1 MPGRINDDDIQAV
14 RERADIAAVVGDYT
28 ALKRAGTSWKG
39 LCPFHQEKTPSFHV
53 DARRGLFHCFGCE
66 AGGDAIAFLQRA
78 EALTFPEAVE
88 RLAAMVGH
96 ELRYEAL
103 SPGQRKA
110 LGRRTRLAHAVAEAA
125 SFFRAALAGDEGGAA
140 RDYLAE
146 RGLTDGDLERFG
158 VGWSPDSWDA
168 LVRHL
173 RPRGFD
179 DGDIVDAGLASRG
192 RNGLTDRFRGRVV
205 FPIFD
210 NAGRDVV
217 AFGGRV
223 LPGVTLRAAP
233 AGVDPPKYV
242 NSPETELYHKSR
254 TLYGL
259 NWARGEAQRRDTVLV
274 VEGYLDVIGLHRSG
288 AGHAVAT
295 CGTSLTQEH
304 FRLLERFARRV
315 VLALDADAAG
325 FAAAERAR
333 RLAQDAGVRVGV
345 LPLPPGRD
353 PADLALEGPAAVEEA
368 LQGVKT
374 AVEFQLEQLLRTAD
388 VSTPESRVDAYRR
401 TFDLLSR
408 LEDRFLRYGY
418 IRDLVAPAVRLP
430 ADLIERELD
439 GRLARRPRGGA
450 APRPTRAPT
459 GRSSPAAALGPH
471 AGLQR
476 EMLLVALQSP
486 DLLPDEWAAVRPD
499 DFEPGPMRDLFEAM
513 RRDPAAGLQRLL
525 DGMPDDDA
533 RTWLRALVMS
543 ETTVEPDPGKVAS
556 MIARLRA
563 LGVERRRDAVRERLS
578 LLNPQT
584 DPDEHR
590 TLFTRLVELE
600 GQRSALLE
608 GMGA

>member
-1 MPGRINDDDIQAV
+1 MPGRINHDDIQAL

-28 ALKRAGTSWKG
+28 ALKRAGTRWKG
-39 LCPFHQEKTPSFHV
+39 LCPFHQEKTPSFTV
-53 DARRGLFHCFGCE
+53 DSPRGLFYCFGCQ

-110 LGRRTRLAHAVAEAA
+110 LGRRTRLTQAAAEAA
-125 SFFRAALAGDEGGAA
+125 SFFRAALAGDAGGAA
-140 RDYLAE
+140 RAYLAE
-146 RGLTDGDLERFG
+146 RGLTPDDLERFRI
-158 VGWSPDSWDA
+158 GWAPDSWDA
-168 LVRHL
+168 LARHL
-173 RPRGFD
+173 RARGFD
-179 DGDIVDAGLASRG
+179 DDEVADAGLASRG
-192 RNGLTDRFRGRVV
+192 RNGLIDRFRGRVV
-205 FPIFD
+205 FPILD

-223 LPGVTLRAAP
+223 VPGIALRAAP
-233 AGVDPPKYV
+233 PGGDPPKYV

-274 VEGYLDVIGLHRSG
+274 VEGYLDVIGLHRNG

-295 CGTSLTQEH
+295 CGTALTQEH
-304 FRLLERFARRV
+304 FHQLERFARRV

-325 FAAAERAR
+325 FAAADRAR
-333 RLAQDAGVRVGV
+333 RLAEDAGVQVGV

-353 PADLALEGPAAVEEA
+353 PADVALEGPAAVEAA
-368 LQGVKT
+368 LDGVKT

-401 TFDLLSR
+401 TFDLLAR

-430 ADLIERELD
+430 ADRIERELD
-439 GRLARRPRGGA
+439 ERLARRPRGGA
-450 APRPTRAPT
+450 TR
-459 GRSSPAAALGPH
+459 RPAATPAGRLARAVPQGPH
-471 AGLQR
+471 ATLQR
-476 EMLLVALQSP
+476 EVLLLALQAP
-486 DLLPDEWAAVRPD
+486 HLLPDEWAAVRPD
-499 DFEPGPMRDLFEAM
+499 DFEPGLMRDLFGAM
-513 RRDPAAGLQRLL
+513 RRDPAAGLQGLL

-543 ETTVEPDPGKVAS
+543 ETTVEPDTGKVAS

-578 LLNPQT
+578 RLNPQT
-584 DPDEHR
+584 DADEHR